1 MMKISKSG
9 IKQLATAVALLFI
22 GLSTM
27 NTLHAQTGA
36 SALSGRVSSQE
47 EGNMEELPAA
57 AGV

>member
-9 IKQLATAVALLFI
+9 IKQLATAVALFFI

-36 SALSGRVSSQE
+36 
-47 EGNMEELPAA
+47 PASLCNK
-57 AGV
+57 